1 MKNKQRSFKMKKFFK
16 LEELGTDVRTEV
28 IAGVTTFLSM
38 VYILAVNPSIL
49 SAAGMDSAS
58 IFTATAISAAFATLL
73 MAFLAN
79 YPIALASGM
88 GLNAYFAFTVCPMVG
103 TDRPW
108 EVALAAILVEGII
121 FILLSFT
128 NFRESLVNDIPQ
140 NLKYA
145 ISVGIGLFIAIIGLK
160 NSGAVSV
167 TTEGG
172 IALGDLSSAAVALS
186 LIGVLIIAILSSKGF
201 KGAIF
206 YGILI
211 TWVLGMA
218 AQAIGWYV
226 PNPEAGVYSVY
237 PNFSFSSIEMDYFF
251 AFDFAWIGK
260 HALEFAVI
268 VFSFLYVD
276 IFDTVGTLIGVA
288 TKADLLDKDGKLPR
302 AKQALLSD
310 AIGTCAGACLGTST
324 VTSYVESSAGAAAG
338 GKSGLTSVTTG
349 VLFIASLLLSPL
361 FLSIPGFATTPALVY
376 VGYLMMSQIKNVEF
390 EGVPMSD
397 IIAAFLAIIM
407 MPFTSSIANGIMFG
421 ILSWVV
427 LRVFEGKAK
436 EIKPV
441 MWISAGIFIVY
452 MLVSFL

>member
-1 MKNKQRSFKMKKFFK
+1 MEKYFK
-16 LEELGTDVRTEV
+16 LKEHNTDVRTEI

-49 SAAGMDSAS
+49 SASGMDPAS
-58 IFTATAISAAFATLL
+58 IFTATAISAAFGTLL

-79 YPIALASGM
+79 YPVALASGM

-103 TDRPW
+103 TDKPW
-108 EVALAAILVEGII
+108 QVALAAVCVEGII

-140 NLKYA
+140 NLKSS

-167 TTEGG
+167 TTENG
-172 IALGDLSSAAVALS
+172 IALGSLANAAVTLS
-186 LIGVLIIAILSSKGF
+186 LVGVLIIAVFEHFKVKGS
-201 KGAIF
+201 IF
-206 YGILI
+206 WGII
-211 TWVLGMA
+211 VTWILGMI
-218 AQAIGWYV
+218 AQAVGWYV
-226 PNPEAGVYSVY
+226 PDPEAGVYSVY
-237 PNFSFSSIEMDYFF
+237 PTLAVSGVKLDYFF
-251 AFDFAWIGK
+251 DFDFAWIGS
-260 HALEFAVI
+260 HVLEFVVI

-288 TKADLLDKDGKLPR
+288 EKADLLDEDGKLPN
-302 AKQALLSD
+302 AKEALLSD
-310 AIGTCAGACLGTST
+310 AIATVVGAICGTST

-338 GKSGLTSVTTG
+338 GKTGLTSVTTG
-349 VLFIASLLLSPL
+349 VLFIVSLILSPL

-376 VGYLMMSQIKNVEF
+376 VGYLMMSQVKNVKF
-390 EGVPMSD
+390 EGAPLSE
-397 IIAAFLAIIM
+397 IISAFLAIIM

-421 ILSWVV
+421 IISYIV
-427 LRVFEGKAK
+427 LKVIEGGAK

-441 MWISAGIFIVY
+441 MWISGALFIIY
-452 MLVSFL
+452 MIVG

>member
-1 MKNKQRSFKMKKFFK
+1 MEKFFK
-16 LEELGTDVRTEV
+16 LQEHGTDVRTEM
-28 IAGVTTFLSM
+28 IAGATTFLSM

-49 SAAGMDSAS
+49 SACGMDSAS
-58 IFTATAISAAFATLL
+58 VFTATAVSAAFATLC

-79 YPIALASGM
+79 YPVALASGM

-108 EVALAAILVEGII
+108 EVALAAVLCEGIV

-140 NLKYA
+140 NLKSS

-167 TTEGG
+167 TTENG
-172 IALGDLSSAAVALS
+172 IALGNLGDAGICLS
-186 LIGVLIIAILSSKGF
+186 LVGILVIAFLAHKGA

-211 TWVLGMA
+211 TWVLGMI

-226 PNPEAGVYSVY
+226 PDPEAGVYSVY
-237 PNFSFSSIEMDYFF
+237 PNFAISGVKMDYFF
-251 AFDFAWIGK
+251 AFDFEWIGA
-260 HALEFAVI
+260 HLLDFVVI

-276 IFDTVGTLIGVA
+276 IFDTVGTLIGVV
-288 TKADLLDKDGKLPR
+288 
-302 AKQALLSD
+302 LSD
-310 AIGTCAGACLGTST
+310 AIGTCVGAICGTST
-324 VTSYVESSAGAAAG
+324 VTSFVESSAGAAAG
-338 GKSGLTSVTTG
+338 GKTGLTSVTTG
-349 VLFIASLLLSPL
+349 VLFLVSLILSPL
-361 FLSIPGFATTPALVY
+361 FLSVPGFATTPALVY
-376 VGYLMMSQIKNVEF
+376 VGYLMMTQIKNVQF

-397 IIAAFLAIIM
+397 VISAFLAIIM

-421 ILSWVV
+421 IISYLV
-427 LRVFEGKAK
+427 LRTLEGKAK
-436 EIKPV
+436 DVKPV
-441 MWISAGIFIVY
+441 MWISGVLFVLYMIVG
-452 MLVSFL
+452 

>member
-1 MKNKQRSFKMKKFFK
+1 MEKYFK
-16 LEELGTDVRTEV
+16 LKEHNTDVRTEI

-49 SAAGMDSAS
+49 SASGMDPAS
-58 IFTATAISAAFATLL
+58 IFTATAISAAFGTLL

-79 YPIALASGM
+79 YPVALASGM

-103 TDRPW
+103 TDKPW
-108 EVALAAILVEGII
+108 QVALAAVCVEGII

-140 NLKYA
+140 NLKSS

-167 TTEGG
+167 TTENG
-172 IALGDLSSAAVALS
+172 IALGSLANAAVTLS
-186 LIGVLIIAILSSKGF
+186 LVGVLIIAVFEHFKVKGS
-201 KGAIF
+201 IF
-206 YGILI
+206 WGII
-211 TWVLGMA
+211 VTWILGMI
-218 AQAIGWYV
+218 AQAVGWYV
-226 PNPEAGVYSVY
+226 PDPEAGVYSVY
-237 PNFSFSSIEMDYFF
+237 PTLAVSGVKLDYFF
-251 AFDFAWIGK
+251 DFDFAWIGS
-260 HALEFAVI
+260 HVLEFVVI

-288 TKADLLDKDGKLPR
+288 EKADLLDEDGKLPN
-302 AKQALLSD
+302 AKEALLSD
-310 AIGTCAGACLGTST
+310 AIATVVGAICGTST

-338 GKSGLTSVTTG
+338 GKTGLTSVTTG
-349 VLFIASLLLSPL
+349 VLFIVSLILSPL

-376 VGYLMMSQIKNVEF
+376 VGYLMMSQVKNVKF
-390 EGVPMSD
+390 EGAPLSE
-397 IIAAFLAIIM
+397 IISAFLAIIM

-421 ILSWVV
+421 IISYIVLKVV
-427 LRVFEGKAK
+427 EGGAK

-441 MWISAGIFIVY
+441 MWISGALFIIY
-452 MLVSFL
+452 MIVG

>member
-1 MKNKQRSFKMKKFFK
+1 MDKFFK
-16 LEELGTDVRTEV
+16 LNELGTDVKTEV
-28 IAGVTTFLSM
+28 IAGTTTFLSM

-49 SAAGMDSAS
+49 SASGMDSAS
-58 IFTATAISAAFATLL
+58 IFTATAISAGFATLL

-79 YPIALASGM
+79 YPVALASGM

-103 TDRPW
+103 TDHPW

-128 NFRESLVNDIPQ
+128 NFREALVNDIPQ
-140 NLKYA
+140 NLKSA

-160 NSGAVSV
+160 NSGAVTVS
-167 TTEGG
+167 TEGG
-172 IALGDLSSAAVALS
+172 IAMGNLADAAIALS
-186 LIGVLIIAILSSKGF
+186 LIGILVIGFMHGKGI

-211 TWVLGMA
+211 TWVLGMI
-218 AQAIGWYV
+218 AQAIGWYQ
-226 PNPEAGVYSVY
+226 PNPEAGIYSVY
-237 PNFSFSSIEMDYFF
+237 PTFAMSGVKMDYFF
-251 AFDFAWIGK
+251 SFDFAWISK
-260 HALEFAVI
+260 HMFEFVVI

-288 TKADLLDKDGKLPR
+288 AKADLLDENGKLPR
-302 AKQALLSD
+302 AKQALLCD

-338 GKSGLTSVTTG
+338 GKTGLTSVTTG
-349 VLFIASLLLSPL
+349 GLFLISLLFAPL
-361 FLSIPGFATTPALVY
+361 FLSIPSFATTPALVF
-376 VGYLMMSQIKNVEF
+376 VGYLMMTQIKNVKF
-390 EGVPMSD
+390 EDAPMSD

-421 ILSWVV
+421 IVSWIV
-427 LRVFEGKAK
+427 LRVCEGKAK
-436 EIKPV
+436 EVKPV
-441 MWISAGIFIVY
+441 MWISGVLFALYIA
-452 MLVSFL
+452 VSLL

>member
-1 MKNKQRSFKMKKFFK
+1 MEKYFK
-16 LEELGTDVRTEV
+16 LKEHNTDVRTEI

-49 SAAGMDSAS
+49 SASGMDPAS
-58 IFTATAISAAFATLL
+58 IFTATAISAAFGTLL

-79 YPIALASGM
+79 YPVALASGM

-103 TDRPW
+103 TDKPW
-108 EVALAAILVEGII
+108 QVALAAVCVEGII

-140 NLKYA
+140 NLKSS

-167 TTEGG
+167 TTENG
-172 IALGDLSSAAVALS
+172 IALGSLANAAVTLS
-186 LIGVLIIAILSSKGF
+186 LVGVLIIAVFEHFKVKGS
-201 KGAIF
+201 IF
-206 YGILI
+206 WGII
-211 TWVLGMA
+211 VTWILGMI
-218 AQAIGWYV
+218 AQAVGWYV
-226 PNPEAGVYSVY
+226 PDPEAGVYSVY
-237 PNFSFSSIEMDYFF
+237 PTLAVSGVKLDYFF
-251 AFDFAWIGK
+251 DFDFAWIGS
-260 HALEFAVI
+260 HVLEFVVI

-288 TKADLLDKDGKLPR
+288 EKADLLDEDGKLPN

-310 AIGTCAGACLGTST
+310 AIATVVGAICGTST

-338 GKSGLTSVTTG
+338 GKTGLTSVTTG
-349 VLFIASLLLSPL
+349 VLFIVSLILSPL

-376 VGYLMMSQIKNVEF
+376 VGYLMMSQVKNVKF
-390 EGVPMSD
+390 EGAPLSE
-397 IIAAFLAIIM
+397 IISAFLAIIM

-421 ILSWVV
+421 IISYIVLKVV
-427 LRVFEGKAK
+427 EGGAK

-441 MWISAGIFIVY
+441 MWISGALFIIY
-452 MLVSFL
+452 MIVG